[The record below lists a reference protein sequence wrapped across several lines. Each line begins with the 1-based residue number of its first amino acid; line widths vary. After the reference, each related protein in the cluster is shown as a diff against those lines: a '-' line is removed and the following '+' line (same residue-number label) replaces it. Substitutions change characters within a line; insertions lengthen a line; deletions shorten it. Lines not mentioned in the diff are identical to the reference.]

1 MFSTIESLRLRA
13 LALRSSVHN
22 EQQLTAVELAAMNA
36 KKTNEI
42 IDVVNELC
50 KAIDEISTGA
60 LSFEY
65 DPVTEKLTLR
75 LAEEVSNG

>member
-1 MFSTIESLRLRA
+1 MFSSLENLRLRA
-13 LALRSSVHN
+13 LALRSSIHN

-50 KAIDEISTGA
+50 DACETILNSAGVELVWDET
-60 LSFEY
+60 
-65 DPVTEKLTLR
+65 TESLELKVVGG
-75 LAEEVSNG
+75 E

>member
-1 MFSTIESLRLRA
+1 MFATIGLLRERA

-22 EQQLTAVELAAMNA
+22 EQCLSAVELAGMNA

-50 KAIDEISTGA
+50 NVVESIVNATDLVLVYDEA
-60 LSFEY
+60 
-65 DPVTEKLTLR
+65 TESLTVKHK
-75 LAEEVSNG
+75 EV

>member
-13 LALRSSVHN
+13 LALRSSIHN

-50 KAIDEISTGA
+50 VACDKILSAAGVDLVWNPETESLDLTVVTGG
-60 LSFEY
+60 E
-65 DPVTEKLTLR
+65 
-75 LAEEVSNG
+75 

>member
-1 MFSTIESLRLRA
+1 MFSTLENIRLRA

-42 IDVVNELC
+42 IDVVNDLILAINELS
-50 KAIDEISTGA
+50 KGSLALDYDESSET
-60 LSFEY
+60 
-65 DPVTEKLTLR
+65 LTLR
-75 LAEEVSNG
+75 LIKEV

>member
-1 MFSTIESLRLRA
+1 MFAALETIRLRA

-50 KAIDEISTGA
+50 TIVENMSTGK
-60 LSFEY
+60 LTFEY
-65 DPVTEKLTLR
+65 DAETETLQIR
-75 LAEEVSNG
+75 VSEEEK

>member
-1 MFSTIESLRLRA
+1 MFVAIENLRLRA

-36 KKTNEI
+36 KKTNEL

-50 KAIDEISTGA
+50 EIVEGLTVGK
-60 LSFEY
+60 LEFKY
-65 DPVTEKLTLR
+65 DPYTETLNIV
-75 LAEEVSNG
+75 LKEG

>member
-13 LALRSSVHN
+13 LALRSSIHN

-42 IDVVNELC
+42 IDVVNELAQAC
-50 KAIDEISTGA
+50 ERILNSAGVDIVWNPE
-60 LSFEY
+60 
-65 DPVTEKLTLR
+65 TESLDLKVVGG
-75 LAEEVSNG
+75 E

>member
-50 KAIDEISTGA
+50 KAIDEISTGSLA
-60 LSFEY
+60 FEY
-65 DPVTEKLTLR
+65 DERTEKLTLR
-75 LAEEVSNG
+75 LLEEE

>member
-1 MFSTIESLRLRA
+1 MFATLENLKLRA

-42 IDVVNELC
+42 IEIINELVAGIN
-50 KAIDEISTGA
+50 KLSTDGVQYEWDET
-60 LSFEY
+60 
-65 DPVTEKLTLR
+65 TETLKLKIFDI
-75 LAEEVSNG
+75 EV

>member
-1 MFSTIESLRLRA
+1 MFSSIENIRLRA
-13 LALRSSVHN
+13 LALRSSIHN

-50 KAIDEISTGA
+50 DIIDEITVTGVA
-60 LSFEY
+60 VEY
-65 DPVTEKLTLR
+65 DESTETLR
-75 LAEEVSNG
+75 LKISKV

>member
-1 MFSTIESLRLRA
+1 MFATIGLLRERA

-22 EQQLTAVELAAMNA
+22 EQCLSAVELAGMNA

-50 KAIDEISTGA
+50 TVVESIVNATDLVLVYDEA
-60 LSFEY
+60 
-65 DPVTEKLTLR
+65 TESLTVKHK
-75 LAEEVSNG
+75 EV